1 MTDFHSRF
9 HSRVAARPQWLAKG
23 FHKECHA
30 SNTSA
35 SGRAGGEKEGRR
47 NLADYREYGKM
58 ETQKA
63 SERVSVQGRH
73 PLASPP
79 HGCYRAPRYRDNF
92 RVSWEGF
99 QSERA
104 ELLRLMLLTLS
115 PENSLIDTLT
125 ITGLCVEAVHVPIP
139 ATDSHFP
146 DTFLLNHYK

>member
-1 MTDFHSRF
+1 M
-9 HSRVAARPQWLAKG
+9 
-23 FHKECHA
+23 
-30 SNTSA
+30 
-35 SGRAGGEKEGRR
+35 GGGPSLTAEKT
-47 NLADYREYGKM
+47 GKR

-79 HGCYRAPRYRDNF
+79 HGCYRAPLYRDNF

-99 QSERA
+99 QSETT

-125 ITGLCVEAVHVPIP
+125 
-139 ATDSHFP
+139 
-146 DTFLLNHYK
+146 LLAFA